1 MNKQA
6 EADNVIAG
14 TGDKFSYWNTLN
26 PLSFVIGG
34 NDRYPEF
41 VADMFPDNKNI
52 GYLAFKSGACM
63 LLAAAAVG
71 GFRALKH
78 FDRMNDMAEKD
89 HPGGN
94 LSSQIS
100 TSFEGNLGP
109 SGTLEKSSAVKKAA
123 EGSNGNNITVDPL
136 DWTNIIGTAVPVGAT
151 LLAASLAYKGVDS
164 LVSARRNR
172 LLDQTIARKDDA
184 IKGLIQTR
192 ARIAKGTA
200 TDKEVND
207 ALARA
212 NDEDIYMKTASQNK
226 EALLSGAVSGAGLLV
241 AALMGASAIGSYTY
255 FKANDPN
262 NIKFKAYQK
271 GLKEYARSKA
281 GITPISVT
289 PTDSKKYF
297 AEIDKDAPK
306 ATMRTAPEVTDT
318 DLNKPISVTI

>member
-6 EADNVIAG
+6 ESDNVIAG

-26 PLSFVIGG
+26 PLSFLTGG
-34 NDRYPEF
+34 GDRYPKF
-41 VADMFPDNKNI
+41 VADMFPENKNL

-100 TSFEGNLGP
+100 TSFEGTLGP
-109 SGTLEKSSAVKKAA
+109 TGTLEKSSAAVSSDPA
-123 EGSNGNNITVDPL
+123 GDNIKVDPL
-136 DWTNIIGTAVPVGAT
+136 DWTNIAGTAIPVGAT

-200 TDKEVND
+200 TDKEVNN

-212 NDEDIYMKTASQNK
+212 NDEDIYMKTASQDK
-226 EALLSGAVSGAGLLV
+226 QALLSQAVSGAGLIV

-255 FKANDPN
+255 FKATDPN

-281 GITPISVT
+281 GITPISVM
-289 PTDSKKYF
+289 PTDSKQYF

-306 ATMRTAPEVTDT
+306 ETLRTAPEVTDT
-318 DLNKPISVTI
+318 DLNKPISVTL